1 VWPKVVDSLL
11 STETASGTAWKSAS
25 MKAAATSSA
34 RDWIITNEPVNSYTA
49 WQEIVSACVNLAS
62 TYLAFGT
69 LSGVNGRRFNHI
81 ALGNSLAEA

>member
-1 VWPKVVDSLL
+1 
-11 STETASGTAWKSAS
+11 

-62 TYLAFGT
+62 ICLAFGT
-69 LSGVNGRRFNHI
+69 LSGVNGRLFNHI
-81 ALGNSLAEA
+81 ALGKSLAEA